1 MIILPDKNICPTKF
15 LMSVP
20 KKEWMPSS
28 QAIPKDQFGND
39 CVRIRFR
46 VRARLNDGFVKWTG
60 WFDDRNDMD
69 AFLWAIAKGT
79 LKHEKYLWDLCL
91 PNWNPD
97 IGENLSYDFLT
108 VNYLTGPP
116 GSSLAYSRPVDWNS
130 TNNVAYAIGGGGGG
144 RRQATSG
151 VAGAGGA
158 GGGACSGTANINLV
172 SSVTYQVGT
181 AGIGGTTAATS
192 GTAGGDTWFNAPV
205 ASPAFASA
213 NPAAKGGSGSTN
225 ATGAAGGVDTSGI
238 GSARF
243 SGGTGGNGQGT
254 NGAGGGGGG
263 AAGQNAAGGNGTN
276 GASGN
281 GGNGGAGNGGIGGGG
296 AGATPDGGTGGAG
309 TNFGSPYGSGGGAGG
324 GGSATTAGGVGGTY
338 GGGGGGGRTT
348 STGSAAGG
356 NGTQG
361 FIYIHYEPPTLRNN
375 IPMLGM

>member
-28 QAIPKDQFGND
+28 QSISKDQLGND
-39 CVRIRFR
+39 TIRTRFR
-46 VRARLNDGFVKWTG
+46 VRARLNDGFVKWIG

-69 AFLWAIAKGT
+69 AFLWAVAKGT
-79 LKHEKYLWDLCL
+79 LKYEKYLWDLSL

-97 IGENLSYDFLT
+97 IGEELSYDFLT
-108 VNYLTGPP
+108 IQYLTG
-116 GSSLAYSRPVDWNS
+116 SSGTYIRPVDWNA
-130 TNNVAYAIGGGGGG
+130 TNNVAYAIAGGGGGA
-144 RRQATSG
+144 RRNNTNQ
-151 VAGAGGA
+151 AGAGGA
-158 GGGACSGTANINLV
+158 GGGACSGTANLNLEASV
-172 SSVTYQVGT
+172 SYQVGGS
-181 AGIGGTTAATS
+181 GIGGTTLGQS
-192 GTAGGDTWFNAPV
+192 GTPGGDSWFNAPV
-205 ASPAFASA
+205 SSPSYASA
-213 NPAAKGGSGSTN
+213 NPAAKGGLGSTN
-225 ATGAAGGVDTSGI
+225 GNGALGGDAAAGI

-243 SGGTGGNGQGT
+243 SGGTGGNGQTT

-263 AAGQNAAGGNGTN
+263 AAGQNAVGGNGTN

-296 AGATPDGGTGGAG
+296 AGATADGGTGGSG

-324 GGSATTAGGVGGTY
+324 GGSSVTVGGSGGSY

-348 STGSAAGG
+348 STSSSSGG
-356 NGTQG
+356 VGGPG
-361 FIYIHYEPPTLRNN
+361 FIYIHYEPPGLWNN